1 MKLWKSWVIATKD
14 FSIFRK
20 KKSVIY
26 TVILLPLLFSIG
38 LPLTIGL
45 SGSGNG
51 SIPSTIL
58 PPILNA
64 FLFFFVILAASITT
78 VIASYSLIGEKVQKS
93 IEPLLATP
101 TTDSEIL
108 LGKCFASFIPSIVA
122 IYIGFIIFMVLI
134 DNMTYN
140 TLGYFYF
147 PNWDMAVMMFVVT
160 PLACLLSVVLGVILS
175 ARVNDVRTA
184 QQLGQLIIIPFFGIY
199 ILSEIGY
206 IALHVNN
213 LLIIAVILLTVDL
226 ILFYISTL
234 TFNREEILTNWK

>member
-20 KKSVIY
+20 KKSVLY
-26 TVILLPLLFSIG
+26 SVVLLPLLFSIG
-38 LPLTIGL
+38 LPLTIGI
-45 SGSGNG
+45 SGSDSG
-51 SIPSTIL
+51 SIPSAVL
-58 PPILNA
+58 LPILNA

-101 TTDSEIL
+101 TTDGEIL
-108 LGKCFASFIPSIVA
+108 LGKCIASFLPSIIA

-134 DNMTYN
+134 DKMTYN
-140 TLGYFYF
+140 TLGYFFF
-147 PNWDMAVMMFVVT
+147 PNWDMAAMMFIVT
-160 PLACLLSVVLGVILS
+160 PLASLLSVELGVILS
-175 ARVNDVRTA
+175 SRVNDVRTA

-213 LLIIAVILLTVDL
+213 LLIIAAILLLTDL

>member
-26 TVILLPLLFSIG
+26 SVVLLPLLFSIG
-38 LPLTIGL
+38 LPLTIGV
-45 SGSGNG
+45 SGSASGT
-51 SIPSTIL
+51 IPSSVL

-101 TTDSEIL
+101 TTDGEIL
-108 LGKCFASFIPSIVA
+108 LGKCFASFLPSIVA
-122 IYIGFIIFMVLI
+122 IYISFIIFMVLI
-134 DNMTYN
+134 DKITYN
-140 TLGYFYF
+140 SLGYFFF
-147 PNWDMAVMMFVVT
+147 PNWDMAIMMFVVT
-160 PLACLLSVVLGVILS
+160 PLACLLSVELGVILS

-213 LLIIAVILLTVDL
+213 LLIISAILLTVDL

-234 TFNREEILTNWK
+234 TFNREEILTNWQ

>member
-20 KKSVIY
+20 KKSVLY
-26 TVILLPLLFSIG
+26 SVVLLPLLFSIG
-38 LPLTIGL
+38 LPLTIGI
-45 SGSGNG
+45 SGSDSG
-51 SIPSTIL
+51 SIPSAVL

-101 TTDSEIL
+101 TTDGEIL
-108 LGKCFASFIPSIVA
+108 LGKCIASFLPSIIA

-134 DNMTYN
+134 DKMTYN
-140 TLGYFYF
+140 TLGYFFF
-147 PNWDMAVMMFVVT
+147 PNWDMAAMMFIVT
-160 PLACLLSVVLGVILS
+160 PLASLLSVELGVILS
-175 ARVNDVRTA
+175 SRVNDVRTA

-213 LLIIAVILLTVDL
+213 LLIIAAILLLTDL

>member
-14 FSIFRK
+14 FSIFRN

-26 TVILLPLLFSIG
+26 SVILLPLLFSIG
-38 LPLTIGL
+38 LPLTIGIT
-45 SGSGNG
+45 GSSNG
-51 SIPSTIL
+51 TIPSEVL

-101 TTDSEIL
+101 TTDGEIL
-108 LGKCFASFIPSIVA
+108 LGKCFASFLPSIIA

-134 DNMTYN
+134 DKITYN
-140 TLGYFYF
+140 SLGYFFF
-147 PNWDMAVMMFVVT
+147 PNWDMSVMMFVVT
-160 PLACLLSVVLGVILS
+160 PLACLLSVELGVILS

-213 LLIIAVILLTVDL
+213 LLIISAILLTVDL
-226 ILFYISTL
+226 MLFYISTL

>member
-14 FSIFRK
+14 FSIFRN
-20 KKSVIY
+20 KKSVLY
-26 TVILLPLLFSIG
+26 SVVLLPLLFSIG
-38 LPLTIGL
+38 LPLTIGI
-45 SGSGNG
+45 SGSDSG
-51 SIPSTIL
+51 SIPSAVL
-58 PPILNA
+58 PLILNA

-101 TTDSEIL
+101 TTDGEIL
-108 LGKCFASFIPSIVA
+108 LGKCIASFLPSIIA

-134 DNMTYN
+134 DKMTYN
-140 TLGYFYF
+140 TLGYFFF
-147 PNWDMAVMMFVVT
+147 PNWDMAAMMFIVT
-160 PLACLLSVVLGVILS
+160 PLASLLSVELGVILS
-175 ARVNDVRTA
+175 SRVNDVRTA

-213 LLIIAVILLTVDL
+213 LLIIAAILLLTDL

>member
-14 FSIFRK
+14 FSIFRN

-26 TVILLPLLFSIG
+26 SVILLPLLFSIG
-38 LPLTIGL
+38 LPLTIGI
-45 SGSGNG
+45 SGSSDG
-51 SIPSTIL
+51 SIPAAVL

-101 TTDSEIL
+101 TTDGEIL
-108 LGKCFASFIPSIVA
+108 LGKCFASFLPSIGSIFISFV
-122 IYIGFIIFMVLI
+122 IFTVLVDYI
-134 DNMTYN
+134 TYN
-140 TLGYFYF
+140 TLGYFFF
-147 PNWDMAVMMFVVT
+147 PNWDMATMMFLVT
-160 PLACLLSVVLGVILS
+160 PLACLLSVELGVILS
-175 ARVNDVRTA
+175 SRVNDVRTA

-213 LLIIAVILLTVDL
+213 LLIIASVLITVDL
-226 ILFYISTL
+226 FLFYISTL
-234 TFNREEILTNWK
+234 TFNREEILTKWK

>member
-14 FSIFRK
+14 FSIFRN

-26 TVILLPLLFSIG
+26 SVILLPLLFSIG
-38 LPLTIGL
+38 LPLTICL
-45 SGSGNG
+45 SGSDTG
-51 SIPSTIL
+51 SIPSAVL

-108 LGKCFASFIPSIVA
+108 LGKCFASFLPSIIA

-134 DNMTYN
+134 DKMTYN

-160 PLACLLSVVLGVILS
+160 PLACLLSVELGVVLS

-213 LLIIAVILLTVDL
+213 LLIIAAVLLTVDL